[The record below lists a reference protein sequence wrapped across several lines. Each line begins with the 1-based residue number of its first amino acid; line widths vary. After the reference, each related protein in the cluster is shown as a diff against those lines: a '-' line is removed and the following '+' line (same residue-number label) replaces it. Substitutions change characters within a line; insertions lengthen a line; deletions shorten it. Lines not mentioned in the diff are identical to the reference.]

1 MTAKTVP
8 LNSKVCAQAVGQWH
22 RDDGNLV
29 NKCSEV
35 EKSQHKEDSEIKH

>member
-35 EKSQHKEDSEIKH
+35 ASHSIKRILK